1 MKNFLQLNSKDKLLI
16 FEQIRSETG
25 MNVDAI
31 EKDWWVTQSLRL
43 VFSMECAG
51 HTVFKGGTSLSKA

>member
-31 EKDWWVTQSLRL
+31 EKDWWVTQK
-43 VFSMECAG
+43 
-51 HTVFKGGTSLSKA
+51 T